1 VSYNSAVNLDDPRTR
16 RTRAGLRS
24 AALAL
29 VAEREPSSITL
40 TQVASRAG
48 INRAT
53 VYLHYPDLDSLL
65 TDAMEEAV
73 ATVASAAELCP
84 LDALA
89 DHAPA
94 PFVELFTHVA
104 EHAAL
109 YARMLGPGGSAR
121 FAVRMRTALAD
132 AMQVR
137 FARGA
142 RPSGFAA
149 VPVEV
154 HSAFLA
160 GALVGVI
167 AHWATEGA
175 HFPVDRARHTWRL
188 LVAPG

>member
-1 VSYNSAVNLDDPRTR
+1 MSYNSAVNLDDPRTR

-73 ATVASAAELCP
+73 AAVARAAELCP
-84 LDALA
+84 LDAPA
-89 DHAPA
+89 DHPPA

-104 EHAAL
+104 EHAAV

-132 AMQVR
+132 ALQVR

-154 HSAFLA
+154 HAAFLA

-167 AHWATEGA
+167 AHWALEGA
-175 HFPVDRARHTWRL
+175 HLPVDRARHTWRL